1 MKRFVF
7 LLAFLAGLGS
17 VVAQTPDDQYVY
29 LYNAIQEADALERQ
43 GQIDSALLKYREIH
57 ASLSAFQKGYP
68 DWNPPIVKFRLNFL
82 NAKIA
87 ALAPRAT
94 SQVAKPGPSPRAGGE
109 AATRA
114 QPLDA
119 AAAQQQLEALQE
131 QVRQLQADKTV
142 LEAKLREAL
151 AVQPAAVD
159 PRELARAQQRIRL
172 LEKQTDLL
180 QAGLEQ
186 ARAQARLDPAALTQ
200 AQSALAEANRKL
212 AEETR
217 RANTLAEE
225 KKQLQ
230 AKLESLIPSGWNLAN
245 IEKTK
250 QALEDAHRQ
259 LAEQQ
264 EIARKLR
271 AEKEALELR
280 AGAPV
285 ADASAASALRAENE
299 LLKKQLESLKASS
312 SGSARTRDLRAQL
325 AQAQALVATLQ
336 SEKEILRLEKVALQ
350 ERVKALSGSST
361 PAVAAVPA
369 PFTANENQRLR
380 DLERERDDLRKKL
393 EAATKAPRGQ
403 QSNALA
409 ARVKE
414 LEQELATLRLRVEVF
429 EAQKAPYAPEELALF
444 KQASTTVTLL
454 SANRSDA
461 PSRPLS
467 SSEAALAREAQRQ
480 AAAGQF
486 DKAEES
492 YRQILRQNPNQ
503 VGVLANLA
511 VVQVERGQLE
521 EADKTL
527 RQALTLAP
535 DDARVLSTLGLLRFR
550 QRRYD
555 EALDALGRAAKLEPQ
570 NAQIQMR
577 LGLVLSEKG
586 LRGPAEAALRK
597 AIQLEPGY
605 GEAHNNLAV
614 VYLTQD
620 PPLVEL
626 ARWHYRRALSSGAP
640 RNPELEKLIESKEKK
655 STGP

>member
-7 LLAFLAGLGS
+7 LLGLLAGLWS
-17 VVAQTPDDQYVY
+17 ALAQTPDDQYVY
-29 LYNAIQEADALERQ
+29 IYNAIQEAGALEQQ

-68 DWNPPIVKFRLNFL
+68 NWNPAIVKFRLNFL
-82 NAKIA
+82 AAKIA

-94 SQVAKPGPSPRAGGE
+94 PPPQPGQPPRGRPE
-109 AATRA
+109 AATPA
-114 QPLDA
+114 QPADA
-119 AAAQQQLEALQE
+119 AAARQQLEALQE

-159 PRELARAQQRIRL
+159 PRELSRAQQRIRL

-186 ARAQARLDPAALTQ
+186 AKAQARLDPRALTQ

-212 AEETR
+212 AEETQ
-217 RANTLAEE
+217 RANSLAEE

-230 AKLESLIPSGWNLAN
+230 TKLDSLIPSGWNLAN

-250 QALEDAHRQ
+250 QALENANRQ

-280 AGAPV
+280 AGTPPT
-285 ADASAASALRAENE
+285 DASAASALRAENE
-299 LLKKQLESLKASS
+299 LLKKQLANLNASAP
-312 SGSARTRDLRAQL
+312 GSARTRDLRAQL

-350 ERVKALSGSST
+350 ERVKALGASST
-361 PAVAAVPA
+361 AAVAAVPA
-369 PFTANENQRLR
+369 PFAANENQRVR

-393 EAATKAPRGQ
+393 EAASKAPRGQ
-403 QSNALA
+403 QGNALA
-409 ARVKE
+409 ARVQQ
-414 LEQELATLRLRVEVF
+414 LEKELATLRLRVEVF
-429 EAQKAPYAPEELALF
+429 EAQKVPYAPEELALF
-444 KQASTTVTLL
+444 KQTDTTVTLL
-454 SANRSDA
+454 SANRADA

-467 SSEAALAREAQRQ
+467 ASETALAREAQRQ
-480 AAAGQF
+480 VAAGQL
-486 DKAEES
+486 DQAEES
-492 YRQILRQNPNQ
+492 YRRILRQNPNQ

-511 VVQVERGQLE
+511 VVQVERGQLA
-521 EADKTL
+521 EADQTL

-550 QRRYD
+550 QRQYD
-555 EALDALGRAAKLEPQ
+555 QALDALSRAARLEPQ

-626 ARWHYRRALSSGAP
+626 ARWHYRRALSNGSP
-640 RNPELEKLIESKEKK
+640 RNLELEKLIESREKK
-655 STGP
+655 PASP